1 MARRLVTVFGGSGF
15 IGRHLVQ
22 RLAARGWIVRVAVRD
37 PVAAEFLRPLGDVG
51 QINPIRAD
59 VTDPAGVAMAIGGA
73 DAVVNLV
80 GILYERGRRSF
91 DRVHRQAAETIAKA
105 AAEAGVAR
113 LVHMSALGAD
123 KGSPS
128 AYARSKAAGEE
139 AVQAAFPSA
148 AIIRPSVVFGP
159 EDDFFNRFAR
169 MAALSPFLPVITADG
184 FTPKRTESGYVLDLY
199 GSGGPIFQ
207 PVYVGDVA
215 EAMARAVEDPA
226 LAGKVF
232 ELGGPRR
239 YSMKEVME
247 LVLRMT
253 GRRRLLLPLPF
264 GVARLQAALLQYL
277 PTPVLTPDQVALMR
291 VDNVVRGGKPGLA
304 ELGIQPTTAEAILPT
319 YLGGGCSF
327 QPSVQGPSGPM

>member
-1 MARRLVTVFGGSGF
+1 MLFRS
-15 IGRHLVQ
+15 
-22 RLAARGWIVRVAVRD
+22 RV
-37 PVAAEFLRPLGDVG
+37 
-51 QINPIRAD
+51 D
-59 VTDPAGVAMAIGGA
+59 VTDPAGVAAAVAGTE
-73 DAVVNLV
+73 AVVNLV
-80 GILYERGRRSF
+80 GILYQRGRRSF
-91 DRVHRQAAETIAKA
+91 DRIHRLGAETVAKA
-105 AAEAGVAR
+105 AREAGVAR

-123 KGSPS
+123 RNSPA

-139 AVQAAFPSA
+139 AVQANFPGA
-148 AIIRPSVVFGP
+148 VIFRPSVVFGP

-169 MAALSPFLPVITADG
+169 MSALSPFLPVITADG
-184 FTPKRTESGYVLDLY
+184 FGPKRTESGYVLDLY

-215 EAMARAVEDPA
+215 EAMARAVEDPS

-239 YSMKEVME
+239 YSMKEIME

-253 GRRRLLLPLPF
+253 GRRRMLLPLPF
-264 GVARLQAALLQYL
+264 AVARLQAALLQYL

-291 VDNVVRGGKPGLA
+291 VDNVARGGKPGLA
-304 ELGIQPTTAEAILPT
+304 ELGIAPTTAEAILPT
-319 YLGGGCSF
+319 YLDGGGSF